1 MTFMEAMLKEM
12 RSMNES
18 LVSLK
23 TTKDIPRAQVAEDI
37 IRLDPTLE
45 LDEEE
50 DQRKRKKKNKKRV
63 A

>member
-23 TTKDIPRAQVAEDI
+23 ATKDIPRAQVAEEDI
-37 IRLDPTLE
+37 MSLDPALE

-50 DQRKRKKKNKKRV
+50 DQSGKKRV